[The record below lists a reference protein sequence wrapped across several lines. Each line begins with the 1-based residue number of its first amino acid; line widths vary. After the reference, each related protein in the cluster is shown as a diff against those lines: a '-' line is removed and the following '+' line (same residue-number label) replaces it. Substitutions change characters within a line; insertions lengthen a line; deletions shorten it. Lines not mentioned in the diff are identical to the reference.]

1 MYKKNISQNEVLV
14 MADLEKL
21 NVAEHNDLL
30 TNVAKMDTIPLKLFE
45 LAVSCIDTKKDL
57 PNREVTFSKELIFSL
72 FDAKENDTNKHTRF
86 KNAVNTLHSQTVFEI
101 KEVIEGTDKY
111 EFSVLSPIAKTRW
124 ATHDD
129 EVTIKFTEDIMPY
142 LLDLKTNFTQYALM
156 DISKL
161 TSKYSVII
169 YKWLSMNYNQF
180 ERYNKTKQRNS
191 QQLAELKNPKIQVK
205 KLREITDTLKIYK
218 RFEHFE
224 KRVIEDSVKEINEH
238 THFNVTYEKIKRGRS
253 IAEIQFFISKKAKKV
268 IAPTPDDNEPIRKSR
283 EEQEQEDLMFLGK
296 AMQSQYTK
304 MLSERFLIGIATY
317 QNTSE
322 MVGLQRDVYPIYE
335 EMEKIGGKDALIK
348 HFDYLLGKNKE
359 VKYSLVGY
367 LKKSATQE
375 LNRLKINRISEDN

>member
-14 MADLEKL
+14 MADLENLK
-21 NVAEHNDLL
+21 VVEHNDLI
-30 TNVAKMDTIPLKLFE
+30 TGMAKMNTVPFKIFE
-45 LAVSCIDTKKDL
+45 MAVSCIDIDNPPK
-57 PNREVTFSKELIFSL
+57 NNEVYVSKEALFSFL
-72 FDAKENDTNKHTRF
+72 DVSGVN
-86 KNAVNTLHSQTVFEI
+86 KNARLKGAIESLQEQKVFEI
-101 KEVIEGTDKY
+101 KEDDTKGKGFVYKSMVAVPYVEWSDFDDKVTI
-111 EFSVLSPIAKTRW
+111 EFSR
-124 ATHDD
+124 H
-129 EVTIKFTEDIMPY
+129 IMPY
-142 LLDLKTNFTQYALM
+142 LIDLKNNFTQYNLM

-161 TSKYSVII
+161 TSKHSII
-169 YKWLSMNYNQF
+169 LYKWLTMNYNQF
-180 ERYNKTKQRNS
+180 EKYNRTKTRTEKQ
-191 QQLAELKNPKIQVK
+191 LLDLKSPIITVK
-205 KLREITDTLKIYK
+205 ELREITDTINFYK
-218 RFEHFE
+218 RFDNFE
-224 KRVIEDSVKEINEH
+224 KRVIEDSLKEINEH

-253 IAEIQFFISKKAKKV
+253 ISEIQFFISKKAKKV

-283 EEQEQEDLMFLGK
+283 EEQEQEDIMFLGK

>member
-14 MADLEKL
+14 MADLENLK
-21 NVAEHNDLL
+21 VVEHNDLI
-30 TNVAKMDTIPLKLFE
+30 TGMAKMNTVPFKIFE
-45 LAVSCIDTKKDL
+45 MAVSCIDTDNPPK
-57 PNREVTFSKELIFSL
+57 NNEVYVSKEAL
-72 FDAKENDTNKHTRF
+72 FNFLDVSSENKHTRL
-86 KNAVNTLHSQTVFEI
+86 KQAIESLQEQKVFEI
-101 KEVIEGTDKY
+101 KEKDEKGTGFIYKSMVAVPYVEWSDFNDKVTI
-111 EFSVLSPIAKTRW
+111 EFSR
-124 ATHDD
+124 H
-129 EVTIKFTEDIMPY
+129 IMPY
-142 LLDLKTNFTQYALM
+142 LIDLKGNYTRYNLM

-161 TSKYSVII
+161 TSKHSIVL
-169 YKWLSMNYNQF
+169 YKWLTMNYNQF
-180 ERYNKTKQRNS
+180 EKYDKTKGRKEY
-191 QQLAELKNPKIQVK
+191 QLEKLKNPTITVK
-205 KLREITDTLKIYK
+205 ELRKITDTTDLYQ
-218 RFEHFE
+218 RFQSLE
-224 KRVIEDSVKEINEH
+224 KRVIQDSLKEINEH

-253 IAEIQFFISKKAKKV
+253 ITEIQFFVSKNIKV
-268 IAPTPDDNEPIRKSR
+268 VAPMPDDNEPIIKSR
-283 EEQEQEDLMFLGK
+283 EEQEQEDIMFLGK

>member
-1 MYKKNISQNEVLV
+1 MKI
-14 MADLEKL
+14 
-21 NVAEHNDLL
+21 
-30 TNVAKMDTIPLKLFE
+30 FE
-45 LAVSCIDTKKDL
+45 LAVSCINTEKEL
-57 PNREVTFSKELIFSL
+57 PNREVSFSKELIFSM
-72 FDAKENDTNKHTRF
+72 FDTKESDTNKHTRF
-86 KNAVNTLHSQTVFEI
+86 KKAVTTLHNQTAFEI
-101 KEVIEGTDKY
+101 KEVIEGTNNFQ
-111 EFSVLSPIAKTRW
+111 FSVLSPISKTSW
-124 ATHDD
+124 STHDD
-129 EVTIKFTEDIMPY
+129 KVTIKFTEDIMPY
-142 LLDLKTNFTQYALM
+142 LIDLKSNFTQYALM

-161 TSKYSVII
+161 TRKHSVVL
-169 YKWLSMNYNQF
+169 YKWLTMNYNQF
-180 ERYNKTKQRNS
+180 EKYNQTKTRTE
-191 QQLAELKNPKIQVK
+191 QQLMDLKNPIIHVNE
-205 KLREITDTLKIYK
+205 LREMTNTIKTYPRFQ
-218 RFEHFE
+218 RFEE
-224 KRVIEDSVKEINEH
+224 RVIKDSVDEINEH
-238 THFNVTYEKIKRGRS
+238 THFNVTYEKIKSGRS
-253 IAEIQFFISKKAKKV
+253 ISKIQFFISKKAKKV

-283 EEQEQEDLMFLGK
+283 EEQEQEDIMFLGK